1 MKKFWIILSVSIVLI
16 LVILVIIANSS
27 SKDNFLQKSYSPEE
41 DIYALSIDVDDRE
54 IEVSKSSDGKIHI
67 DYYESEKEYYNFS
80 YNDNE
85 LTISLVYN
93 KSWLDYFRIKSS
105 KSYRKIYLSIP
116 NNLLNRLQI
125 TTTNEAIKLN
135 DIMVNETLTLNSN
148 GGNLEFDNTLA
159 DNQINLTAKNGNII
173 GTIQGT
179 WDDFSISCK
188 YKKGTCNL
196 PENKA
201 GGTKSLNVNC
211 NNGNIK
217 IDFVD

>member
-1 MKKFWIILSVSIVLI
+1 M
-16 LVILVIIANSS
+16 
-27 SKDNFLQKSYSPEE
+27 
-41 DIYALSIDVDDRE
+41 
-54 IEVSKSSDGKIHI
+54 
-67 DYYESEKEYYNFS
+67 
-80 YNDNE
+80 
-85 LTISLVYN
+85 
-93 KSWLDYFRIKSS
+93 
-105 KSYRKIYLSIP
+105 SIP

-125 TTTNEAIKLN
+125 TTTNETIKLN
-135 DIMVNETLTLNSN
+135 DISVNETLTLNSN

-159 DNQINLTAKNGNII
+159 DNQINLTAKNGNIT
-173 GTIQGT
+173 GTIKGT